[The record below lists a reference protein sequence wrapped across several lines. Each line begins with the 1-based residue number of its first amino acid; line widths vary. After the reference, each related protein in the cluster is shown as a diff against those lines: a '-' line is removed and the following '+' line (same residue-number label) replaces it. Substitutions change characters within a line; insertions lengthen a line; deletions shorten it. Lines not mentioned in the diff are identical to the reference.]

1 MKKPKTADFVYNND
15 RWRVPGTKEVYQVR
29 VREFNGVGH
38 WELYH
43 SDSPRHEPRF
53 VFGAIGDRFAVQ
65 LKGLYN
71 LGNLVKV
78 RTPVKDRIGPRL
90 YLWGLAH

>member
-1 MKKPKTADFVYNND
+1 MKKPKSCEYVYNND
-15 RWRVPGTKEVYQVR
+15 RWRVPGTKEVYQVH

-43 SDSPRHEPRF
+43 TASPRLNPRF
-53 VFGAIGDRFAVQ
+53 VFDGIGDHFAVQ
-65 LKGLYN
+65 LKNVCNAYR
-71 LGNLVKV
+71 LVKV

>member
-1 MKKPKTADFVYNND
+1 MKKQKPYDFVYNND

-43 SDSPRHEPRF
+43 ADHPRAKPEF
-53 VFGAIGDRFAVQ
+53 VFGAIGDAFAVQ
-65 LKGLYN
+65 LKQFYN
-71 LGNLVKV
+71 ESALVKV
-78 RTPVKDRIGPRL
+78 RTPKKDRVGLRL
-90 YLWGLAH
+90 YLWGLTH